1 MYLKY
6 VRPSDGRQ
14 NYINTKT
21 HYSHMFIEIIL
32 HLAQFDL
39 AWFIDL
45 FLSNL
50 HWVFAFFALG
60 FIFFNGRKPWKKFIA
75 VAAVPLIWEDFS
87 ALTGIVLFITEFLAI
102 YYVIQIATL
111 RFAEDYPQISNK
123 LHWVEEFF
131 TMALVLLFNFGGL
144 LWQ

>member
-1 MYLKY
+1 M
-6 VRPSDGRQ
+6 
-14 NYINTKT
+14 
-21 HYSHMFIEIIL
+21 EIIW
-32 HLAQFDL
+32 HLIQFDIIWFVDLLL
-39 AWFIDL
+39 A
-45 FLSNL
+45 NL
-50 HWVFAFFALG
+50 HWAFAFFALG
-60 FIFFNGRKPWKKFIA
+60 FIFFNGKNPWKKFIVLA
-75 VAAVPLIWEDFS
+75 TVPLIWEDFS